1 MPRMFWVP
9 SISPASLA
17 FYTGDKIPEWRGN
30 LFVGAL
36 SGQQL
41 QRVVIRGAGRGG
53 GGQAE
58 QRQPMLTDLGQ
69 RFRDVQNGPDG
80 YLYVATE
87 VAYGN
92 GKPDGALMRIEPA
105 S

>member
-1 MPRMFWVP
+1 MFWVP
-9 SISPASLA
+9 LISPAAIA

-41 QRVVIRGAGRGG
+41 QRVVIRGGGRGG

-58 QRQPMLTDLGQ
+58 QRQPMLGELGV
-69 RFRDVQNGPDG
+69 RFRDVRQGPDG
-80 YLYVATE
+80 YLYMATE
-87 VAYGN
+87 VQYGS
-92 GKPDGALMRIEPA
+92 GKPDGAILRIEPA